1 MQLDRAQALRYL
13 GYGTAKPDAR
23 TAALLEDCAGE
34 IEALSTI
41 RTVHRVYSDIRVT
54 ETAVLI
60 GGVAFQSRD
69 LAGTLSGCRRAV
81 ILCATLGAGADRLRL
96 RCSSTDLAKAAVM
109 DAAQSAYIE
118 QVCDRFCE
126 TFRESAE
133 AEGLNLTARYSPGYG
148 DLSIRYQPQL
158 LALADAPRRI
168 GLTCSDSCMLLP
180 QKSVT
185 AVIGLTAGEPH
196 CGDRCRSCEN
206 YAVCRYRRQ
215 SDD

>member
-1 MQLDRAQALRYL
+1 MQLDRTQALRYL
-13 GYGTAKPDAR
+13 GYGKNEPDAR
-23 TAALLEDCAGE
+23 TAALLGECAAE

-41 RTVHRVYSDIRVT
+41 RTIHRVYPDLCVT
-54 ETAVLI
+54 ADTVSI
-60 GGVAFQSRD
+60 GGVVFGSRD
-69 LAGTLSGCRRAV
+69 LAKTLAGCGRAV
-81 ILCATLGAGADRLRL
+81 ILCATLGAEADRLRL

-126 TFRESAE
+126 TFRESFE
-133 AEGLNLTARYSPGYG
+133 AAGLNLTARYSPGYG

-168 GLTCSDSCMLLP
+168 GLICSDSCMLLP

-196 CGDRCRSCEN
+196 CGDRCKSCEN

-215 SDD
+215 DGV